1 MACLAHL
8 GRSRSEIKKGLPG
21 ERLKGVALDV
31 GQAELDVER
40 AVLQLAEHVVRR
52 HELVALH
59 AERLRRHA
67 EEARHAERI
76 ELAAAA
82 ATKELLYF
90 DFNVWLGVIA
100 VKALLLDIGNKKGS
114 CIVDE

>member
-1 MACLAHL
+1 MSWRANTKLACEAHL
-8 GRSRSEIKKGLPG
+8 GGSRSEIKKGLAG

-40 AVLQLAEHVVRR
+40 AVLQLTEHVVRR

-67 EEARHAERI
+67 EEASHAQSI

-82 ATKELLYF
+82 KGRGAF
-90 DFNVWLGVIA
+90 VIQFQCVA
-100 VKALLLDIGNKKGS
+100 
-114 CIVDE
+114 

>member
-1 MACLAHL
+1 MITCSSLVITHL
-8 GRSRSEIKKGLPG
+8 GRSRSEIKEGFPG
-21 ERLKGVALDV
+21 ERLEGVALDV
-31 GQAELDVER
+31 GQAELDVEG

-67 EEARHAERI
+67 EEARHAQRI

-82 ATKELLYF
+82 E
-90 DFNVWLGVIA
+90 
-100 VKALLLDIGNKKGS
+100 KKTF
-114 CIVDE
+114 